1 MKVIANHVLDP
12 QIKLEPNAGS
22 DLSWVWSCY
31 DFADGELVEKVF
43 ALRFANSDVAGEF
56 KAKFEENQAE
66 MKQLLTKED
75 GYEEL
80 LTKDE

>member
-1 MKVIANHVLDP
+1 MKIIANLVLDP
-12 QIKLEPNAGS
+12 QIQLEPNAGS
-22 DLSWVWSCY
+22 DLSWGWSCY

-43 ALRFANSDVAGEF
+43 AFANSDVAWEF

-75 GYEEL
+75 MRSC
-80 LTKDE
+80 